1 MGYIRPS
8 EDYTSFPD
16 ERNNLHQPGME
27 YLHPQGANNY
37 YDDENVKHAGPGKDF
52 FDLIRGK
59 PVTRTDEGGSVTIG
73 RDGMNIQGGKTGVSL
88 TPNGISVD
96 HKINEKTRIGGSL
109 IKEPQY
115 DPYGRPTYAV
125 TGTISSGGRRPVEE
139 FEGIKGIPE
148 QQSIDDSRENN
159 AQELLKQHIDKV
171 TSDPNFRY
179 HPL

>member
-37 YDDENVKHAGPGKDF
+37 YDDENVKHAGLGNDF

-59 PVTRTDEGGSVTIG
+59 PVTFRDEGGSVTVG
-73 RDGMNIQGGKTGVSL
+73 RDGMNIQGGKTGVNL

-109 IKEPQY
+109 IKETQY
-115 DPYGRPTYAV
+115 DPYATPTYAV
-125 TGTISSGGRRPVEE
+125 TGTISTGGPSPVKE
-139 FEGIKGIPE
+139 FEGIKGEPK
-148 QQSIDDSRENN
+148 QQPIDDSRENDV
-159 AQELLKQHIDKV
+159 QKLVKQHINKI
-171 TSDPNFRY
+171 TSDPNFRS

>member
-16 ERNNLHQPGME
+16 ERNNLYQPGME
-27 YLHPQGANNY
+27 KLHRQGPNNY

-52 FDLIRGK
+52 FDLIQGK
-59 PVTRTDEGGSVTIG
+59 PVTFTDDGGSVTVG

-96 HKINEKTRIGGSL
+96 HKINKKTRIGGSL
-109 IKEPQY
+109 IKETQY
-115 DPYGRPTYAV
+115 DPYAAPTYAV
-125 TGTISSGGRRPVEE
+125 TGTFSWGGPDPVKNFGGIQRLSKEPVIEE
-139 FEGIKGIPE
+139 KRITGKEFKDQYLE
-148 QQSIDDSRENN
+148 DNFF
-159 AQELLKQHIDKV
+159 
-171 TSDPNFRY
+171 SDPNFRS